1 LRGFLD
7 SGSDPPF
14 PAHPSLAHNYQ
25 CPPATKKA
33 GDKIPAL
40 ERCSDIASFKFL
52 ISDYD
57 PVASMER
64 KEKVGRK
71 TDPKLKKYLIT
82 WCLELGRDELTMIS
96 GRPQVLTKALH
107 YVEDIAKEND
117 LEIYRIVP
125 LERLTRHEKISKDC
139 LAPAQSSGIAI
150 VRASS
155 LEEAGEMMKCWV
167 EGLSYGGIPM
177 GNYLDYEIEPIVE
190 IGRRGGG

>member
-1 LRGFLD
+1 MD
-7 SGSDPPF
+7 
-14 PAHPSLAHNYQ
+14 
-25 CPPATKKA
+25 
-33 GDKIPAL
+33 
-40 ERCSDIASFKFL
+40 
-52 ISDYD
+52 
-57 PVASMER
+57 R

-71 TDPKLKKYLIT
+71 TNPKLKKYLIT

-107 YVEDIAKEND
+107 YVEDIAREND

-139 LAPAQSSGIAI
+139 PAPAQSSGIAI
-150 VRASS
+150 ARATS

-177 GNYLDYEIEPIVE
+177 GNYLEYEIKPIVE